1 MRIGLLLATLGRSTE
16 VERLLLTLDAQTYRD
31 FELIVIDQNRDDRLV
46 PILQNYKERL
56 SIVHLRRS
64 MPGLSRNRNEGVKAL
79 SSDAEIL
86 AFPDD
91 DCWYPS
97 NLLADLASYFT
108 SHKEVDGISG
118 ICMTKFGTPRGRW
131 ASKPGFIDKSKI
143 FGRCISFTM
152 FLRKTLVDKIGPF
165 DETLGLAPDVPWP
178 GGEDFDYLFRAVT
191 TRPAGRVFYS
201 PQFRVFHD
209 DLPTTLSDK
218 AITRRYNDGKGFGRF
233 LKKHQYS
240 KAFLF
245 YYTSRYLGGAAICAT
260 LGNIPKAKYRWSAL
274 AGTYRGFFDDPE
286 IGIRYLAT
294 RPG

>member
-1 MRIGLLLATLGRSTE
+1 VRIGLLLATLGRSTE

-178 GGEDFDYLFRAVT
+178 R
-191 TRPAGRVFYS
+191 
-201 PQFRVFHD
+201 
-209 DLPTTLSDK
+209 
-218 AITRRYNDGKGFGRF
+218 
-233 LKKHQYS
+233 
-240 KAFLF
+240 
-245 YYTSRYLGGAAICAT
+245 
-260 LGNIPKAKYRWSAL
+260 
-274 AGTYRGFFDDPE
+274 
-286 IGIRYLAT
+286 
-294 RPG
+294 